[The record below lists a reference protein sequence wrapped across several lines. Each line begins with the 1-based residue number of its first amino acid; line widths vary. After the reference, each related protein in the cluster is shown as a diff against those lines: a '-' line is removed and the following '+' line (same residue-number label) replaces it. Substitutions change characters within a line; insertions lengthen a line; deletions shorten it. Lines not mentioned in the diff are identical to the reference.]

1 MACPLRCFFFFMGT
15 QWGHGGTE
23 EGHGGDMR
31 LRGTHMEIF
40 FGVNEYYFKYFGSK
54 VEYDVYVM
62 LVCIY

>member
-1 MACPLRCFFFFMGT
+1 
-15 QWGHGGTE
+15 
-23 EGHGGDMR
+23 MR

-62 LVCIY
+62 LVCTY